1 MKDVNCI
8 RWIDSDERQ
17 GVREPVLE
25 TDQMFRAH
33 GPCFGG
39 ERALNEAL
47 VAVTRNAQ
55 GTGQLKYGS
64 WLKTLDPVPGFKLTR
79 RWEPTIYYTECTN

>member
-8 RWIDSDERQ
+8 LWIDSDERR
-17 GVREPVLE
+17 GVGEPILE
-25 TDQMFRAH
+25 TDQMLRAD
-33 GPCFGG
+33 GLCFGG

-47 VAVTRNAQ
+47 VAVARNAH

-64 WLKTLDPVPGFKLTR
+64 WPKTLDLAPGF
-79 RWEPTIYYTECTN
+79 